1 MLQEQEK
8 LDSQP
13 HEPDCNLETVIAA
26 IMLWSDSTHLASFG
40 NASLWPIYLFIGN
53 QSKYICGKP
62 TSFAAHHL
70 AYIPKDTFGRS
81 ATAAVLTHCKRELMQ
96 AIWRFLLDAEFIDAY
111 RHGFIVKFPDG
122 VSRRVFPCI
131 FTYAADY
138 PEKIRLACMKF
149 LGRCPCPRCLVKKD
163 NIFKL
168 GTKFDRRQR
177 NRNAQVDNHPQR
189 YSVVSSVIEKIVG
202 ATSVAPIQNAFSDKL
217 AEFGFDFHS
226 MLVPDIMHE
235 FELGVWKATLTHL
248 LRILYAYGGNA
259 VTDLNEQ

>member
-70 AYIPKDTFGRS
+70 AYIPKLSDTIQDFYKDTFGRS

-122 VSRRVFPCI
+122 VSRRVFPC
-131 FTYAADY
+131 
-138 PEKIRLACMKF
+138 
-149 LGRCPCPRCLVKKD
+149 
-163 NIFKL
+163 
-168 GTKFDRRQR
+168 
-177 NRNAQVDNHPQR
+177 